1 MPAPGCVSF
10 FPRKHQ
16 HPDTSSPFRPFPE
29 TPKSSLCPLQA
40 PAPGEQDMPKR
51 SYLKMFV
58 QHGQHTDQEQNYFQI
73 KHQGSKSFW
82 GFKTRLKGQAGGR
95 VGWGSLQGRG
105 DSVLESGCRALCVG
119 GRELDGHAAPSLL
132 LLELGGY

>member
-1 MPAPGCVSF
+1 
-10 FPRKHQ
+10 
-16 HPDTSSPFRPFPE
+16 
-29 TPKSSLCPLQA
+29 
-40 PAPGEQDMPKR
+40 
-51 SYLKMFV
+51 MFV

-95 VGWGSLQGRG
+95 VGWGSLQNRG
-105 DSVLESGCRALCVG
+105 DSLLAYYAGPPCVG